1 MITIGSVDI
10 GGAKTAVG
18 PSGNT
23 ARFSIAK
30 NAGLSPKMDFTMRC
44 SESSKCCAPSRE
56 KALLHSFRNRFKIAC
71 SAGSRI
77 QPPGS
82 WTHGKGRGSRPRSNL
97 PTFFRNAGHSAAA
110 PKF

>member
-10 GGAKTAVG
+10 GGAKTAVE
-18 PSGNT
+18 PSGYT
-23 ARFSIAK
+23 ARFSVAK
-30 NAGLSPKMDFTMRC
+30 NAELSPKMDFTMRC

-56 KALLHSFRNRFKIAC
+56 EALLPSLRNRFKIAC
-71 SAGSRI
+71 SAGSRT

-82 WTHGKGRGSRPRSNL
+82 WTPGKGRGSRPRSNL
-97 PTFFRNAGHSAAA
+97 PAFFRNAGHSGFT